1 MSTASLPLWIDAL
14 VALLL
19 VASGVLTLTGAVGL
33 FRYHTFFQR
42 MHPPALTATLS
53 AACTTTASMVF
64 FSALEGRPAVYPI
77 LINVLLSLT
86 TPVTTLLL
94 ARAALRR
101 ARTSN
106 AAAPPPLSPRARGDE
121 TLVKPRSSK

>member
-1 MSTASLPLWIDAL
+1 MSTPLPLWIDAF

-19 VASGVLTLTGAVGL
+19 VAAGALTFSGALGL
-33 FRYHTFFQR
+33 FRYDTFFQR

-53 AACTTTASMVF
+53 AACVTIASIVF
-64 FSALEGRPAVYPI
+64 FSALEGRPAIYPI
-77 LINVLLSLT
+77 LINALLALT

-101 ARTSN
+101 ARVSN
-106 AAAPPPLSPRARGDE
+106 ADVPAPLSPRAPPGE
-121 TLVKPRSSK
+121 TPVNPRSVQ

>member
-1 MSTASLPLWIDAL
+1 MALPVWIDAF

-19 VASGVLTLTGAVGL
+19 VAGGVLTLTGAIGL
-33 FRYHTFFQR
+33 FRYETFFQR

-53 AACTTTASMVF
+53 AACVTTASMVF
-64 FSALEGRPAVYPI
+64 FSALEGRPALYPI
-77 LINVLLSLT
+77 LINVLLALT

-101 ARTSN
+101 ARASN
-106 AAAPPPLSPRARGDE
+106 ADVPEPLSPRAGSDE
-121 TLVKPRSSK
+121 TLVNPRSAQ